1 MPLNGVTCQLGK
13 WASYSHI
20 FEYTIPLI
28 EVAIRGVLWKRVFLK
43 ISQNA
48 QGNTCARVSF
58 LQPQACNF
66 IKKETLAKVFI
77 CEFCEISKNTF
88 FQRTP
93 VVVASAPSLQIS
105 RQYLEINTALP
116 LRLNLTLNLIIK
128 PL

>member
-28 EVAIRGVLWKRVFLK
+28 EAAIRGVLWKRVFLK

-48 QGNTCARVSF
+48 QGNTWDRVSF

-88 FQRTP
+88 FPRTP

-105 RQYLEINTALP
+105 RQYLEINAALP